1 MSENNKE
8 NINPHNP
15 HLGRLS
21 YDEQYALQSLM
32 ALQQQRQQEQ
42 QRLREEQQRQ
52 EEQQIQQDAELLLSI
67 GRYPP
72 NRNSTGGSHV
82 YKKTGTKVVL
92 GKNKVIYKI
101 KGSNKEYVRT
111 KGKYV
116 HITEYKKYSK

>member
-1 MSENNKE
+1 MSGNNKE

-42 QRLREEQQRQ
+42 QRLREEQQ
-52 EEQQIQQDAELLLSI
+52 IQQDAELLLSI
-67 GRYPP
+67 RRDPP
-72 NRNSTGGSHV
+72 NGNSTGGSHV